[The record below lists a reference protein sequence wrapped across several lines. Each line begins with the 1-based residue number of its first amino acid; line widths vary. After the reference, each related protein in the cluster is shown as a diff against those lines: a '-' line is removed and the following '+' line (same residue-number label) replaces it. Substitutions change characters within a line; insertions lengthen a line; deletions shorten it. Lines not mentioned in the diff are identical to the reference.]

1 MGEIDM
7 RSIPALVLI
16 DPSVESAHVS
26 IDSAI
31 RTLVGLSERGGD
43 PGATDFGS
51 GNASE
56 EVLLDT
62 EVDGSRYLL
71 LRMPKSPRS
80 RILLSPREQEIV
92 RMVAKGHPNKVNADV
107 LNISSCPEELVF
119 VFTLKRTLVL
129 EFFFALAQ
137 EAAGNVAEGAEPTF
151 ALQA

>member
-1 MGEIDM
+1 MGEIGM
-7 RSIPALVLI
+7 RSSPALVLI
-16 DPSVESAHVS
+16 DPPVESAHVS

-80 RILLSPREQEIV
+80 RIQLSPRELEIV

-129 EFFFALAQ
+129 EFFFAFAP